1 MGCIMDWW
9 SKLSLRWKLQIG
21 FIAVTAITTL
31 FNRFLATHEL
41 QEMINIAQQQ
51 GVAADTVA
59 LMVQSRSDFIFNSIW
74 ESAIEFTIQ
83 FMVIGFVAT
92 LFIKPFRALIRAL
105 RKVEKGDL
113 TITVETSSQDEVGQL
128 TSHFNSM
135 VKRLNEV
142 LANADSSSRYM
153 RQSAYQ
159 ITEVSRSIATQSE
172 EEKSK
177 FKDVNEVILQL
188 HEISSHI
195 QSLADDSKKTAD
207 KGKEA
212 ALSSKQVV
220 QKSVEDME
228 QIQAQVQTASQQVE
242 ALDTTAQK
250 IAEIIGT
257 ISEIADQTNLL
268 ALNAAIEAARAGE
281 QGRGFA
287 VVADEVRGLAE
298 KTSQSSEEINSI
310 INHLT
315 GNVKQVT
322 GSMGV
327 VEAQVK
333 SNAETAKNTAVEIDQ
348 AATQIMISAKN
359 AEEIDQISSQQL
371 SRFTQLE
378 GAMEGLLEALEQNTS
393 KVANTSNI
401 AQSLLKLTQTLSE
414 LINHFKIEKS
424 TVIDINQPEEDDRR
438 EHPRIESH
446 FLVRIEVNDVWED
459 AYCENISLTGMKIL
473 LNHEVEVNEKME
485 ISLMLPKD
493 DLHEYRSQTPMRLK
507 ASVQRAD
514 THRDGFLYGVQFASV
529 TNQQTA
535 LLEQAIGFIDM
546 AA

>member
-1 MGCIMDWW
+1 MDWW
-9 SKLSLRWKLQIG
+9 SKLSLRWKLQLG
-21 FIAVTAITTL
+21 FLAVTAITTL
-31 FNRFLATHEL
+31 FNRFLAAYEL
-41 QEMINIAQQQ
+41 QGMIDIATEQT
-51 GVAADTVA
+51 VADEVVA
-59 LMVQSRSDFIFNSIW
+59 LMVQARSDFIFNSIW
-74 ESAIEFTIQ
+74 ESAIEFSIQ
-83 FMVIGFVAT
+83 FVVIGFVAT

-113 TITVETSSQDEVGQL
+113 TITVETTSQDEVGQL
-128 TSHFNSM
+128 TTHFNSM
-135 VKRLNEV
+135 VNRLNEV

-177 FKDVNEVILQL
+177 FKDVSEVILQL

-195 QSLADDSKKTAD
+195 QSLADDSKKTAEQ
-207 KGKEA
+207 GKQA

-228 QIQAQVQTASQQVE
+228 QIQEQVNSASQQVE
-242 ALDTTAQK
+242 ALDSTAQN

-298 KTSQSSEEINSI
+298 KTSQSSEEINKI

-322 GSMGV
+322 SSMGV
-327 VEAQVK
+327 VVEQVK
-333 SNAETAKNTAVEIDQ
+333 NNAKSSQGTAIEIDQ
-348 AATQIMISAKN
+348 AASQIMISAKN
-359 AEEIDQISSQQL
+359 AQEIDQISSQQL

-378 GAMEGLLEALEQNTS
+378 EAMESLLDALEQNTS

-401 AQSLLKLTQTLSE
+401 AESLLKLTHSLSD
-414 LINHFKIEKS
+414 LISHFKIEK
-424 TVIDINQPEEDDRR
+424 TAVVDADHDNQDDRR

-446 FLVRIEVNDVWED
+446 FLVRVQVEGIWED
-459 AYCENISLTGMKIL
+459 AYCENISLAGMKIL
-473 LNHEVEVNEKME
+473 LNHELLEGDKVEAS
-485 ISLMLPKD
+485 IMLPKD
-493 DLHEYRSQTPMRLK
+493 DLQAYRNQEPMRLK
-507 ASVQRAD
+507 ASIQRKAIK
-514 THRDGFLYGVQFASV
+514 DGTVEYGMHFDNISNA
-529 TNQQTA
+529 QTA
-535 LLEQAIGFIDM
+535 MLENAINFIEV

>member
-1 MGCIMDWW
+1 MDWW

-31 FNRFLATHEL
+31 FNRFLAVYEL
-41 QEMINIAQQQ
+41 QKMIDIASEQ
-51 GVAADTVA
+51 GVAESTVA
-59 LMVQSRSDFIFNSIW
+59 LMVQSRSDFIFNSVW

-83 FMVIGFVAT
+83 FMVIGFVAS
-92 LFIKPFRALIRAL
+92 LFVKPFVALIKAL

-113 TITVETSSQDEVGQL
+113 TISVEARSKDEVGQL
-128 TSHFNSM
+128 TNHFNSM

-159 ITEVSRSIATQSE
+159 ITEVSRSIASQSE

-177 FKDVNEVILQL
+177 FKDVSEVIFQL
-188 HEISSHI
+188 HEISS
-195 QSLADDSKKTAD
+195 QVQALADDSKKTAE
-207 KGKEA
+207 KGKQA

-220 QKSVEDME
+220 QKSVDDMG
-228 QIQAQVQTASQQVE
+228 QIQQQVKTASEQVE
-242 ALDTTAQK
+242 ALDSTAHQ

-268 ALNAAIEAARAGE
+268 ALNAAIEAARAGD

-298 KTSQSSEEINSI
+298 KTSQSSEQISSI
-310 INHLT
+310 IDNLT
-315 GNVKQVT
+315 RNVKEVT
-322 GSMGV
+322 GSMEV
-327 VEAQVK
+327 VAEQVQ
-333 SNAETAKNTAVEIDQ
+333 SNAESAQNTAKEIDQ
-348 AATQIMISAKN
+348 AASQIMISAKN
-359 AEEIDQISSQQL
+359 AQEIDQISSQQL

-378 GAMEGLLEALEQNTS
+378 SAMEGLLEALDQNSS

-401 AQSLLKLTQTLSE
+401 AESLLKLTQNLSE

-424 TVIDINQPEEDDRR
+424 MVTGLEGHDEDERR
-438 EHPRIESH
+438 DHRRVESH
-446 FLVRIEVNDVWED
+446 FLVRIEVDDVWED
-459 AYCENISLTGMKIL
+459 AYCENISMTGMKIL
-473 LNHEVEVNEKME
+473 LNHEIGLNDKIE

-493 DLHEYRSQTPMRLK
+493 NLQEYRSQTPMRLK
-507 ASVQRAD
+507 ANVQRMD
-514 THRDGFLYGVQFASV
+514 DHKDGFAYGVHF
-529 TNQQTA
+529 TNLNHSQTDS
-535 LLEQAIGFIDM
+535 LKQAIEFIDI